1 MRVKLSKTDKL
12 FFVYLAVLFIGLA
25 YTFQFNSLLA
35 DEGTHLLLSIFYRDL
50 IAHTISSGDLSF
62 NSVYGYAINYLVHY
76 PKLQIAYQPLYH
88 LTNAFFFQIFGPS
101 ETIGR
106 FVNLAY
112 ALMAFAAFYFLVK
125 EHFGERAALI
135 AAVLFSL
142 SPFSLFYSSRAWLDY
157 TSIFWLITSLLL
169 FGRAMK
175 AGGRWRFAVCGLAT
189 ALAFLGKQICGFVL
203 IFYLATI
210 LTQKK
215 VLREKLKSAIVLT
228 VAFSLLAVPYLYLFY
243 SVGGIE
249 ASATAAIFYS
259 VTKGDPTSLLDP
271 MYWLLYV
278 VRTGTVA
285 PFFPAL
291 LLGLAY
297 YVYKK
302 QPHWKTMALFFAV
315 FYICLSAVPTKEL
328 RFSETFMLPAY
339 AAFGALLASNK
350 RKMLP
355 AAFLAVY
362 CAVSIALFIPTI
374 NYYPVKELTTQMMV
388 DIPDGSSIAL
398 LSDEDPAFSSVFM
411 WYVAK
416 EGNGPV
422 HKVYRPCAFDGMSA
436 DEIKNM
442 FRDNNVYYV
451 VYSTKS
457 SRSTIDL
464 VNDDLTYLF
473 SMSKDGKE
481 TTVYA
486 FKEYAA
492 KAAADKCNYICI
504 TQKEICA

>member
-1 MRVKLSKTDKL
+1 MQVRLSKTDKL

-35 DEGTHLLLSIFYRDL
+35 DEGTHLLLSIFYKDL
-50 IAHTISSGDLSF
+50 ITHTVSSGDFSF
-62 NSVYGYAINYLVHY
+62 GSVYGYAINYLVHY

-112 ALMAFAAFYFLVK
+112 AIMAFAMFYFLVK
-125 EHFGERAALI
+125 EHFGERAAVI

-175 AGGRWRFAVCGLAT
+175 AGGRWRFAACGVAT

-203 IFYLATI
+203 IFYLVTI
-210 LTQKK
+210 IMQKK
-215 VLREKLKSAIVLT
+215 AFRERLESAAVLAIT
-228 VAFSLLAVPYLYLFY
+228 FSLLAVPYLFLFY

-249 ASATAAIFYS
+249 TSATAAIFYS

-271 MYWLLYV
+271 MYWLLYL
-278 VRTGTVA
+278 VRTGAAA

-297 YVYKK
+297 YAYKK

-339 AAFGALLASNK
+339 ASFGVLLASNK
-350 RKMLP
+350 RNILP

-362 CAVSIALFIPTI
+362 CVVSVALFIPTI
-374 NYYPVKELTTQMMV
+374 NYYPVKEITTQMMAG
-388 DIPDGSSIAL
+388 IPEGSSIAL
-398 LSDEDPAFSSVFM
+398 LSDEGPAFSSVFM

-416 EGNGPV
+416 EGGGPV
-422 HKVYRPCAFDGMSA
+422 HKVYRSCAFDGMSA
-436 DEIKNM
+436 DEIKNT
-442 FRDNNVYYV
+442 FRENGVYYV
-451 VYSTKS
+451 VYSDKS
-457 SRSTIDL
+457 LRNTIDL
-464 VNDDLTYLF
+464 VKDDVTYLF
-473 SMSKDGKE
+473 SVSKDGK
-481 TTVYA
+481 TTSVYKFNGFA
-486 FKEYAA
+486 MSAGN
-492 KAAADKCNYICI
+492 CNYICI